1 MQQDLWLLDSMERD
15 GLLTEAF
22 HHPKMMLSVPD
33 LSDYLSCIRSGE
45 CGWSAAIYLDT
56 EFDPSAASAWLATAL
71 FASVLSGVVTGLSA
85 KDWNMALNLGTAI
98 LAVLSTFQGIL
109 VLVLRGH

>member
-1 MQQDLWLLDSMERD
+1 MEQD

-22 HHPKMMLSVPD
+22 HDPKMMLSMPD
-33 LSDYLSCIRSGE
+33 LSDYLTCVRSE
-45 CGWSAAIYLDT
+45 ERGWSAAIYLDA

-71 FASVLSGVVTGLSA
+71 LASVLSGIVTGFA
-85 KDWNMALNLGTAI
+85 AEDWNMALNLGTAI